1 MKSNKIINNLLQNW
15 SVKMFSFLVAIAL
28 YIIITLSLL
37 GSISVEIPLSVI
49 HPKGY
54 EALSIVDEKIELTI
68 RAQQKYVALINPH
81 AINAVADFSFVNS
94 DGVASARVIL
104 EFDESLFDIDFSL
117 FTNPEFIRVFYEKV
131 QPSDDEVS
139 L

>member
-1 MKSNKIINNLLQNW
+1 
-15 SVKMFSFLVAIAL
+15 MFSFLVAIAL